1 MEATD
6 VPERFK
12 QVNGQGILT
21 LENLVIYIEKLHQ
34 LRKDILQYLEFT
46 IKARE
51 DTLMQMRVLIS
62 KVKSDDFFY
71 PDA

>member
-1 MEATD
+1 
-6 VPERFK
+6 
-12 QVNGQGILT
+12 
-21 LENLVIYIEKLHQ
+21 LHQ

-62 KVKSDDFFY
+62 KVKSDAFFY